1 MSKILLAD
9 DQRAA
14 LKIATHR
21 LMIDNGGPV
30 TAEFRCRV
38 NAPRLSEYQSRHH
51 GESFMPVDIVLQLQ
65 RRDDGSVYP
74 ALTQTMARLQGFD
87 LVPIEAGSGGLV
99 PAALAR
105 LGAEVSA
112 LFGEAAL
119 ALADGHLS
127 DSERDRLR
135 ARAAEARRVLAQL
148 DLALAPESC

>member
-51 GESFMPVDIVLQLQ
+51 LESFMPVDIVLQLQ

-74 ALTQTMARLQGFD
+74 ALTQTMARLQGYD

-105 LGAEVSA
+105 LGAEIA
-112 LFGEAAL
+112 GLFSEAAV
-119 ALADGHLS
+119 ALADNTL
-127 DSERDRLR
+127 DDRERESLR
-135 ARAAEARRVLAQL
+135 VRASEARRLLAQL
-148 DLALAPESC
+148 DLALAPEGA